1 MHLGR
6 HGVVIARER
15 AVDEHGSRRG
25 CLASSP
31 AVLVDRLVP
40 GDASDERAGRVQ
52 REPIVSR
59 GQEQRVRH
67 VGPHVVPV
75 GAGHAAP
82 RELGLD
88 GLLQSLARD
97 PAAARK
103 QDGCLRHRE
112 RRGCGGHAGRREEHA
127 TRVARAGCRHHP
139 PGGPIELRSEVMRL
153 LSVTGN
159 RPQFIKA
166 APLHAALHGRV
177 DLVSLDTGQHYDREL
192 AALFYE
198 DLGLAEPH
206 IRLRVGSG
214 THAEQT
220 ARMLVGIELAI
231 RDQRPDGVVVYG
243 DTNSTLAA
251 AIAAAK
257 EQVPVAHVEA
267 GLRSFD
273 RRMPEEINRVIADSL
288 SSLLLCPS
296 QTAVDNLA
304 REGITEGVY
313 VVGDVMVDVARIVA
327 PAAAARSE
335 YPGELGLEPGGYL
348 LATVHRQS
356 NTQEPS
362 LRRIVEGLGSLAEP
376 VVLPLHPRTRAAL
389 ERDGLMEVLE
399 AAVHVLPPLGY
410 GDFTALLLGA
420 RLCLTDSG
428 GVQKEAYL
436 HGIPCVTLRDTS
448 EWVETIEAG
457 WNVLVGDDPAALRE
471 AVSSLAPPA
480 ARPELYGDGHAA
492 ERIASLLASGSWT
505 SRYSAPA

>member
-1 MHLGR
+1 
-6 HGVVIARER
+6 
-15 AVDEHGSRRG
+15 
-25 CLASSP
+25 
-31 AVLVDRLVP
+31 
-40 GDASDERAGRVQ
+40 
-52 REPIVSR
+52 
-59 GQEQRVRH
+59 
-67 VGPHVVPV
+67 
-75 GAGHAAP
+75 
-82 RELGLD
+82 
-88 GLLQSLARD
+88 
-97 PAAARK
+97 
-103 QDGCLRHRE
+103 
-112 RRGCGGHAGRREEHA
+112 
-127 TRVARAGCRHHP
+127 
-139 PGGPIELRSEVMRL
+139 
-153 LSVTGN
+153 
-159 RPQFIKA
+159 
-166 APLHAALHGRV
+166 
-177 DLVSLDTGQHYDREL
+177 
-192 AALFYE
+192 
-198 DLGLAEPH
+198 
-206 IRLRVGSG
+206 
-214 THAEQT
+214 
-220 ARMLVGIELAI
+220 MLVGIELAI

-273 RRMPEEINRVIADSL
+273 RRMPEEVNRVIADSL

-304 REGITEGVY
+304 REGITDGVHI
-313 VVGDVMVDVARIVA
+313 VGDVMVDVARIVA

-492 ERIASLLASGSWT
+492 ERIASLLAGGSWT

>member
-1 MHLGR
+1 
-6 HGVVIARER
+6 
-15 AVDEHGSRRG
+15 
-25 CLASSP
+25 
-31 AVLVDRLVP
+31 
-40 GDASDERAGRVQ
+40 
-52 REPIVSR
+52 
-59 GQEQRVRH
+59 
-67 VGPHVVPV
+67 
-75 GAGHAAP
+75 
-82 RELGLD
+82 
-88 GLLQSLARD
+88 
-97 PAAARK
+97 
-103 QDGCLRHRE
+103 
-112 RRGCGGHAGRREEHA
+112 
-127 TRVARAGCRHHP
+127 
-139 PGGPIELRSEVMRL
+139 MRL

-159 RPQFIKA
+159 RPQFVKA
-166 APLHAALHGRV
+166 APLHAALRGRV

-231 RDQRPDGVVVYG
+231 RDQHPDGVVVYG

-273 RRMPEEINRVIADSL
+273 RRMPEEVNRVIADSL
-288 SSLLLCPS
+288 SALLLCPS

-304 REGITEGVY
+304 REGITDGVH

-335 YPGELGLEPGGYL
+335 YPGELGLRPGGYL

-362 LRRIVEGLGSLAEP
+362 LRRIVEGLGSLTEP

-399 AAVHVLPPLGY
+399 AAAHVLPPLGY

-436 HGIPCVTLRDTS
+436 HGVPCVTLRDTS

-457 WNVLVGDDPAALRE
+457 WNVLVGDDPVALRE
-471 AVSSLAPPA
+471 AVTTLAPPA